1 MPSEGQLILHLFL
14 CHNNA
19 SSTQILFL
27 GFFFSDAAFSSDLR
41 MSVMIECVS
50 TEGPTHCPSCASFE
64 STENES
70 STLKNWVIHE
80 YPGICPGLQIFFSP
94 LRLFA
99 PELSSM
105 FFANI
110 VNVLLQ

>member
-1 MPSEGQLILHLFL
+1 
-14 CHNNA
+14 
-19 SSTQILFL
+19 
-27 GFFFSDAAFSSDLR
+27 
-41 MSVMIECVS
+41 MIECVS

-80 YPGICPGLQIFFSP
+80 CPVICPGLQIFFP
-94 LRLFA
+94 LGLFA

-105 FFANI
+105 IFANI